1 MGAGVGGVP
10 PFSSPDTCPFASN
23 SVPVVTDCG
32 EEDACTLP
40 AFVRG
45 SWARNRGGGGPV
57 QRSAPGEGPVPGQ
70 LKA

>member
-10 PFSSPDTCPFASN
+10 LSSSPPTCPFASN

-32 EEDACTLP
+32 EEDACTLR

-45 SWARNRGGGGPV
+45 SRARNREVDPYKDLLPA
-57 QRSAPGEGPVPGQ
+57 RGQ
-70 LKA
+70 CLGS